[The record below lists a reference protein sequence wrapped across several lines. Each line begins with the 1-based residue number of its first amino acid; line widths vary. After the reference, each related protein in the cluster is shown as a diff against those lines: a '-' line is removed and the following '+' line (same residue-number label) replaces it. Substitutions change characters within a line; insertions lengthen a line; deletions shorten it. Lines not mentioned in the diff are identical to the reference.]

1 LLIVSIPRA
10 ILTPTKELS
19 VSFMID
25 GKVQLKCV
33 PAVKR
38 MDVNKRKVIVM
49 IAEWQRVWN
58 QGRVDS
64 IKHFSI

>member
-1 LLIVSIPRA
+1 
-10 ILTPTKELS
+10 
-19 VSFMID
+19 MID